1 MWIGKKFPIPNLKR
15 ERKRKMIET
24 FILIGAI
31 AICLLYIVG
40 CIITEIVLNI
50 KYKICQKKFAKIKE
64 KYKDY
69 FDLDN
74 NCRYLNEE
82 IAMLKNRIQD
92 LQLAIRKNLDELPY
106 LIPEDEEKVQQK
118 ILEYKYKI
126 KEIKTVLQEKTQ
138 QFEDL
143 TKVRDAF
150 RKRISEKENFHDWE

>member
-1 MWIGKKFPIPNLKR
+1 
-15 ERKRKMIET
+15 MIET

-50 KYKICQKKFAKIKE
+50 KYKIWQKKFAKIKE

-82 IAMLKNRIQD
+82 IAMLKNKITD

>member
-1 MWIGKKFPIPNLKR
+1 MDWEKIPNPQSKER
-15 ERKRKMIET
+15 EEKKMIET

-50 KYKICQKKFAKIKE
+50 KYKIWQKKFTKTKE

-92 LQLAIRKNLDELPY
+92 LQLAIRKNIDELPY
-106 LIPEDEEKVQQK
+106 LIPEDEENAKQK
-118 ILEYKYKI
+118 NLEHKYKI
-126 KEIKTVLQEKTQ
+126 KETKTVLQEKTK
-138 QFEDL
+138 QFEDM
-143 TKVRDAF
+143 TKIRDAY
-150 RKRISEKENFHDWE
+150 RNRIREKENFYDWE

>member
-1 MWIGKKFPIPNLKR
+1 MRIGKKFPIPNSKER
-15 ERKRKMIET
+15 EEEKMIET
-24 FILIGAI
+24 FIFIGAI
-31 AICLLYIVG
+31 VICLLYIVG
-40 CIITEIVLNI
+40 CIIVDIVLSI
-50 KYKICQKKFAKIKE
+50 KYKIWQKKFSKIKE

-126 KEIKTVLQEKTQ
+126 KEIKTDLQKKTQ
-138 QFEDL
+138 QFEEL
-143 TKVRDAF
+143 TKIRDAF

>member
-1 MWIGKKFPIPNLKR
+1 
-15 ERKRKMIET
+15 MIEIIM
-24 FILIGAI
+24 ILII
-31 AICLLYIVG
+31 VLCLLYLCASVIN
-40 CIITEIVLNI
+40 IIIYNI
-50 KYKICQKKFAKIKE
+50 KNKMRQKHFEKIKE

-82 IAMLKNRIQD
+82 IAMLKNKITD

-106 LIPEDEEKVQQK
+106 LIPEDEENAKQK
-118 ILEYKYKI
+118 NLEYKYKI

-138 QFEDL
+138 QFEEL
-143 TKVRDAF
+143 IKIREAF

>member
-1 MWIGKKFPIPNLKR
+1 
-15 ERKRKMIET
+15 MIET

-50 KYKICQKKFAKIKE
+50 KYKIWQKKFAKIKE

-126 KEIKTVLQEKTQ
+126 KEIKTDLQEKTQ
-138 QFEDL
+138 KFEEL
-143 TKVRDAF
+143 TKIRDAF
-150 RKRISEKENFHDWE
+150 RKRISEKENFYDWE

>member
-1 MWIGKKFPIPNLKR
+1 
-15 ERKRKMIET
+15 MIET

-40 CIITEIVLNI
+40 CIITEIVLSI
-50 KYKICQKKFAKIKE
+50 KYKIWQKKFSKIKE

-106 LIPEDEEKVQQK
+106 LIPEDEENAKQK
-118 ILEYKYKI
+118 NLEYKYKI

-143 TKVRDAF
+143 TRIRDAF
-150 RKRISEKENFHDWE
+150 RNRIREKENFYDWE

>member
-1 MWIGKKFPIPNLKR
+1 
-15 ERKRKMIET
+15 MIET
-24 FILIGAI
+24 CIVIGAI
-31 AICLLYIVG
+31 AICLLYIVI

-50 KYKICQKKFAKIKE
+50 KYKIWQKKFTKIQE

-82 IAMLKNRIQD
+82 IAMLKNKITD
-92 LQLAIRKNLDELPY
+92 LQFTIRKNLDELSY
-106 LIPEDEEKVQQK
+106 LIPEDEENVKQK
-118 ILEYKYKI
+118 NLEYKYKI

-143 TKVRDAF
+143 TKIRDAF
-150 RKRISEKENFHDWE
+150 RNRIREKENFHDWE